1 MNKVFCLGV
10 MLTPII
16 HREQTTLKA
25 LKNKSFAVDGNIE
38 LHQFL
43 ALIRKHDGSL
53 FTDNQGHVTSHL
65 IGLLTRT
72 ARLVGEYGMTLIFVF
87 DGKSHPLKRATIEER
102 RRAREKAEAE
112 YASAIKRGDAASA
125 WSKAVM
131 TGRVTGDVLQDAKRL
146 LTLMGIPWLDA
157 PEDAEA
163 QASQIAS
170 KGEVWAV
177 GGKDYDS
184 LLYGAPILVRYLT
197 ITGTEYLPSQRR
209 TRKLLPEIINLREN
223 LQILGITREQLVD
236 LAILIGTDFDPGIKG
251 IGPKKALALL
261 RKHGRMEQI
270 PQEIREKLPG
280 NLDEIREVFLRPN
293 TVQDYKLIFSK
304 PDIDGLVKF
313 LVEERGFNKE
323 RVEHAATHLLES
335 YHKHSDTKLG
345 AWLA

>member
-1 MNKVFCLGV
+1 MNKVFGLGV

-87 DGKSHPLKRATIEER
+87 DGRFHPLKRATMEER

-125 WSKAVM
+125 WAKVVM
-131 TGRVTGDVLQDAKRL
+131 TGRVTGDALQDAKRL

-157 PEDAEA
+157 PADAEG
-163 QASQIAS
+163 QASQRVS
-170 KGEVWAV
+170 KRGVWVA
-177 GGKDYDS
+177 GGKEYDCPF
-184 LLYGAPILVRYLT
+184 YG
-197 ITGTEYLPSQRR
+197 
-209 TRKLLPEIINLREN
+209 
-223 LQILGITREQLVD
+223 
-236 LAILIGTDFDPGIKG
+236 
-251 IGPKKALALL
+251 GPTQA
-261 RKHGRMEQI
+261 R
-270 PQEIREKLPG
+270 
-280 NLDEIREVFLRPN
+280 
-293 TVQDYKLIFSK
+293 
-304 PDIDGLVKF
+304 
-313 LVEERGFNKE
+313 
-323 RVEHAATHLLES
+323 
-335 YHKHSDTKLG
+335 
-345 AWLA
+345 